1 MANRPS
7 PEQLLLKYPQGT
19 DSRGKLTIFL
29 GAAAGVGKTFTML
42 KQIPELRKKG
52 IDVVIGYI
60 ECHQRSDT
68 LGVLPDDV
76 EIIPLKEIEYKG
88 IIRKELDVDGILKR
102 KPALVIIDELA
113 HSNVHGSRNTK
124 RFQDVLEILSAGISV
139 YTALNIQHIE
149 SLNDVVGQIVGT
161 TIKET
166 VPDYVLEQANEIKL
180 IDITPDELINR
191 LKEGKIYPVERINT
205 ALGNFFRKGNLT
217 ALREM
222 ALINT
227 ARKVEKQVKE
237 YRTQNAI
244 EEIWSSHDNLM
255 VVLEVGYST
264 EKIIRSGKVMSN
276 KGFSNWFVVYMDNS
290 EFADKN
296 IKEREKLL
304 KLLGLA
310 EELGAKILPL
320 NGDRLDEAIVAF
332 ARDNN
337 VNTVLLSQSRINLY
351 YRLFNTSLVDKVRE
365 LAPEINLHLVTDDEN
380 NKNELGLS
388 ANKLKPKS
396 KPINYPKL
404 IKKTFTNLIIF
415 TALSLILIPVSKF
428 TSNINILMAYLLVIV
443 LTSRGRGI
451 LSSIITALIATLSFD
466 FFFIPPQFSFSIS
479 DLQYVFTFIV
489 MATVG
494 VLFGV
499 MNGNLRFQLNISRK
513 IQKQTRILYAF
524 SRKLSE
530 AMVESQVVEA
540 TTEFIPQLL
549 TGRYALLVHTLN
561 EELSIMHNQGLDDMD
576 MVIAQWVFDNLKSAG
591 YGTNTFSSSNI
602 CYIPIHSKIRSR
614 GVLAILPDENDI
626 KLFLPD
632 TQELIEN
639 ITQLLASTLERIH
652 FTQIA
657 IKTEVMLA
665 KSEL

>member
-7 PEQLLLKYPQGT
+7 PEQLLLKYPQDT

-68 LGVLPDDV
+68 LGILPDDV

-102 KPALVIIDELA
+102 KPALAIIDELA

-205 ALGNFFRKGNLT
+205 ALSNFFRKGNLT

-388 ANKLKPKS
+388 ANKLKSKS

-404 IKKTFTNLIIF
+404 IKKILTNLIIF

-549 TGRYALLVHTLN
+549 TGRYALLVHALN

>member
-1 MANRPS
+1 
-7 PEQLLLKYPQGT
+7 
-19 DSRGKLTIFL
+19 
-29 GAAAGVGKTFTML
+29 
-42 KQIPELRKKG
+42 
-52 IDVVIGYI
+52 
-60 ECHQRSDT
+60 
-68 LGVLPDDV
+68 
-76 EIIPLKEIEYKG
+76 
-88 IIRKELDVDGILKR
+88 
-102 KPALVIIDELA
+102 
-113 HSNVHGSRNTK
+113 
-124 RFQDVLEILSAGISV
+124 
-139 YTALNIQHIE
+139 
-149 SLNDVVGQIVGT
+149 
-161 TIKET
+161 
-166 VPDYVLEQANEIKL
+166 
-180 IDITPDELINR
+180 
-191 LKEGKIYPVERINT
+191 
-205 ALGNFFRKGNLT
+205 
-217 ALREM
+217 
-222 ALINT
+222 
-227 ARKVEKQVKE
+227 
-237 YRTQNAI
+237 
-244 EEIWSSHDNLM
+244 
-255 VVLEVGYST
+255 
-264 EKIIRSGKVMSN
+264 
-276 KGFSNWFVVYMDNS
+276 
-290 EFADKN
+290 
-296 IKEREKLL
+296 
-304 KLLGLA
+304 
-310 EELGAKILPL
+310 
-320 NGDRLDEAIVAF
+320 
-332 ARDNN
+332 
-337 VNTVLLSQSRINLY
+337 
-351 YRLFNTSLVDKVRE
+351 
-365 LAPEINLHLVTDDEN
+365 
-380 NKNELGLS
+380 
-388 ANKLKPKS
+388 
-396 KPINYPKL
+396 
-404 IKKTFTNLIIF
+404 
-415 TALSLILIPVSKF
+415 
-428 TSNINILMAYLLVIV
+428 
-443 LTSRGRGI
+443 